1 MINKIGQE
9 PVPCRDSSIA
19 MVAWSRVSWPAL
31 MLAGRLHG
39 SLAFQQAGSMSVCSY
54 IYPNALQSTLLHR
67 HPHIQLHAWP
77 SCRMSA
83 QPLGTTTGRMD
94 IQEDGLQVIVMA
106 SRKGGAGKTTLSS
119 HLAVEAE
126 RAGAGTV
133 AMADMDPQGGLAD
146 WFNARQAE
154 TPIFV
159 DASKGLA
166 MAVKS
171 CRAGGVDLLI
181 IDTPPSVTD
190 TISAVV
196 READLVVVPV
206 RPSPNDL
213 RAVAGTVELVKR
225 AKKPMAFVVTQTTPR
240 ARITAEAAIAL
251 SQHGTVAPSMLASR
265 IDFATSMTDGRTA
278 GELDPSSRSAAEV
291 AALWIYLE
299 TRLKEIARG

>member
-1 MINKIGQE
+1 MEATQE
-9 PVPCRDSSIA
+9 
-19 MVAWSRVSWPAL
+19 
-31 MLAGRLHG
+31 G
-39 SLAFQQAGSMSVCSY
+39 
-54 IYPNALQSTLLHR
+54 
-67 HPHIQLHAWP
+67 
-77 SCRMSA
+77 
-83 QPLGTTTGRMD
+83 
-94 IQEDGLQVIVMA
+94 GLQVIVLA

-126 RAGAGTV
+126 RVGVGSV
-133 AMADMDPQGGLAD
+133 AMADMDPQGGLAA

-159 DASKGLA
+159 DASKGLPA
-166 MAVKS
+166 AVKA

-196 READLVVVPV
+196 KEADLVVVPV

-265 IDFATSMTDGRTA
+265 VDFATSMTDGRTA

-291 AALWIYLE
+291 TALWQYLE
-299 TRLKEIARG
+299 ARLKEIANG